1 MRELKRIIFHCSATE
16 DGKDYTVD
24 QIRRWHTSPPRNW
37 RDIGYHYVIY
47 RDGSIHEG
55 RPIDQQGAHTRGE
68 NADSIGICYIGG
80 LRDGKA
86 TDTMTMRQEIA
97 WLKLVHSLRTVFG
110 PMTIHGHNEYANK
123 ACPSFIV
130 KEKYPF
136 LL

>member
-80 LRDGKA
+80 VRDGKA

>member
-16 DGKDYTVD
+16 DGKDYTVET
-24 QIRRWHTSPPRNW
+24 IRRWHTSPPRNW

-80 LRDGKA
+80 VKDGKA

-130 KEKYPF
+130 KDKYPF

>member
-16 DGKDYTVD
+16 DGKDYTVET
-24 QIRRWHTSPPRNW
+24 IRRWHTSPPRNW

-47 RDGSIHEG
+47 RDGSIHQG

-68 NADSIGICYIGG
+68 NADSVGICYIGG
-80 LRDGKA
+80 VRDGKA
-86 TDTMTMRQEIA
+86 TDTMTMHQEIA

-110 PMTIHGHNEYANK
+110 PLTIHGHNEYANK

>member
-16 DGKDYTVD
+16 DGKDYTVET
-24 QIRRWHTSPPRNW
+24 IRRWHTSPPRNW

-47 RDGSIHEG
+47 RDGSIHQG

-68 NADSIGICYIGG
+68 NADSVGICYIGG
-80 LRDGKA
+80 VRDGKA
-86 TDTMTMRQEIA
+86 TDTMTMYQEIA

-110 PMTIHGHNEYANK
+110 PLSIHGHNEYANK

>member
-47 RDGSIHEG
+47 RDGSIHQG

-68 NADSIGICYIGG
+68 NADSVGICYIGG
-80 LRDGKA
+80 VRDGKA
-86 TDTMTMRQEIA
+86 TDTMTMHQEIA

>member
-80 LRDGKA
+80 VRDGKA

-110 PMTIHGHNEYANK
+110 PMTIHGHNEFANK

>member
-24 QIRRWHTSPPRNW
+24 QIRRCHTSPPRHW

-47 RDGSIHEG
+47 SDGSIHKG

-80 LRDGKA
+80 VRDGKA
-86 TDTMTMRQEIA
+86 TDTMTMHQEIA

>member
-1 MRELKRIIFHCSATE
+1 MRELNRIIFHCSATE

-80 LRDGKA
+80 VRDGKA
-86 TDTMTMRQEIA
+86 TDTMTMHQEIA

>member
-16 DGKDYTVD
+16 DGKDYTVET
-24 QIRRWHTSPPRNW
+24 IRRWHTSPPRNW

-47 RDGSIHEG
+47 RDGSIHQG

-68 NADSIGICYIGG
+68 NADSVGICYIGG
-80 LRDGKA
+80 VRDGKA
-86 TDTMTMRQEIA
+86 TDTMTMNQEIA

-110 PMTIHGHNEYANK
+110 PLSIHGHNEYANK

>member
-1 MRELKRIIFHCSATE
+1 MRELNRIIFHCSATE

-80 LRDGKA
+80 VRDGKA

>member
-16 DGKDYTVD
+16 DGKDYTVET
-24 QIRRWHTSPPRNW
+24 IRRWHTSPPRNW

-80 LRDGKA
+80 VKDGKA
-86 TDTMTMRQEIA
+86 TDTMTMHQEIA

>member
-47 RDGSIHEG
+47 RDGSIHQG

-68 NADSIGICYIGG
+68 NADSVGICYIGG
-80 LRDGKA
+80 VRDGKA
-86 TDTMTMRQEIA
+86 TDTMTMHQEIA

-110 PMTIHGHNEYANK
+110 PLSIHGHNEYANK